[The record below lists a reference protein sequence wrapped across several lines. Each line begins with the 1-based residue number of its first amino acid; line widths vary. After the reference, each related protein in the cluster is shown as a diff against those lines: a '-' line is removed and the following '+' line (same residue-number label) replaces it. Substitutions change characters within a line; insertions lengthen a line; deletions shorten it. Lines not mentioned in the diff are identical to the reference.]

1 MFSIKEAIIRLNN
14 KENLSRDEAQEIFLR
29 VISGEISETDL
40 ASFLTALSAKKESP
54 EEIAGAALALR
65 KKMFKIGVPKG
76 ALILDNCGTGGT
88 GKNTFNIS
96 TSVAFVV
103 SACGV
108 KVAKHGNR
116 SATSN
121 FGSADALEALGVN
134 INLSP
139 NDAAEI
145 LKKIGIVFLYAPNFH
160 PAMKYA
166 AKVRRALGFR
176 TIFNLLGPLC
186 NPALSN
192 IQVIGVYDADL
203 TETIAQALKELKT
216 KRAFVVHG
224 MDGLD
229 EITLSERTKIT
240 ELNNNEIRTFFVAPE
255 DFDLKKGNLKE
266 AEVKDIKENTAKIL
280 AVLNGAPGA
289 NLDIVLANASCCL
302 LASGAARDFKEGVI
316 LARQAIKSKEALKK
330 LDLLKQLTHRQN
342 EKK

>member
-1 MFSIKEAIIRLNN
+1 MFSIKEAIIRLNR
-14 KENLSRDEAQEIFLR
+14 KENLSREESRGIFLEI
-29 VISGEISETDL
+29 ISGGVSETDL

-65 KKMFKIGVPKG
+65 KKMVKISTGKN

-134 INLSP
+134 INLTPGEAS
-139 NDAAEI
+139 EI
-145 LKKIGIVFLYAPNFH
+145 LKEIGIVFLYAPNFH

-166 AKVRRALGFR
+166 AKVRRSLGFR

-192 IQVIGVYDADL
+192 IQVIGVYDAGL
-203 TETIAQALKELKT
+203 TEIVARALKELKT
-216 KRAFVVHG
+216 KKAFVVCG

-229 EITLSERTKIT
+229 EITLSDKTKIT
-240 ELNNNEIRTFFVAPE
+240 ELSNNEIRTFFVTPE
-255 DFDLKKGNLKE
+255 DFGLKKGNLKD
-266 AEVKDIKENTAKIL
+266 AEVRDIKENTAKIL
-280 AVLNGAPGA
+280 KVLNGSPGT

-302 LASGAARDFKEGVI
+302 LASGVARDFKDGVI
-316 LARQAIKSKEALKK
+316 LARQAVKSKEALKK
-330 LDLLKQLTHRQN
+330 LELLKQLTNRVRSG
-342 EKK
+342 